1 MVLSL
6 VGNLLVLHHF
16 PWEMAHLR
24 QRAEAG
30 GPRQVDQIHIAVEG
44 HAHPRDV
51 VVLERQHD
59 VGLAS
64 VLHGH
69 RQVEA
74 GEPREEIYARTSVHD
89 IGRLARTVAGK
100 IKTCTKNLYLAFVG
114 VFVRA
119 VFLSGLD
126 PLLVESLGWFSIAF
140 LVLVKC
146 RGKLVLIS
154 RILPLT
160 SQIIGWNS

>member
-1 MVLSL
+1 
-6 VGNLLVLHHF
+6 
-16 PWEMAHLR
+16 MAHLR

-140 LVLVKC
+140 LVLVNY

>member
-1 MVLSL
+1 
-6 VGNLLVLHHF
+6 
-16 PWEMAHLR
+16 MAHLR

-30 GPRQVDQIHIAVEG
+30 GPRQVDQIHIAVES

-100 IKTCTKNLYLAFVG
+100 IKTCTKTLYLAFVGCPGLVVG